1 MKEYSPDYIE
11 GFIDALKLV
20 VQQFEMIKIID
31 KSKLPDGINALK
43 DKKKL
48 DDLCERRKE

>member
-20 VQQFEMIKIID
+20 VQQFEMIRIID
-31 KSKLPDGINALK
+31 ASKLPDGINTLK
-43 DKKKL
+43 DGDEIRRL
-48 DDLCERRKE
+48 RGRKE